1 MARYHLPRV
10 LIAGCFAV
18 ALLSTSAYAD
28 DAQDSAPAVDTPQCV
43 TYVDTED
50 RDNAEILGMK
60 GVACFQDERYEWALT
75 YYQRA
80 YSMDPDPLLLGGI
93 GRSLHELGLYEPALD
108 YYRRYLDEDSTSSRA
123 TRIQD
128 RVRQL
133 ETNLD
138 DDSATISFE
147 PSPSPSTAYVVLENG
162 EWYELGDS
170 PMEIDVATGDYQFV
184 LSADDHRHRHVHY
197 DIDEDTVIDEELT
210 TFGLS
215 ERNRRRAALWTAGSS
230 LVVGITGATLLTI
243 SSQERSAAQQ
253 LDDGDFDDLSDYD
266 QRRRTHLDRARS
278 TRLWGTAGTAVGIT
292 GMLFG
297 SILYMTA
304 SSVSDIDD
312 APSEAQRWSP
322 KPTVGVGQLGL
333 QFHF

>member
-10 LIAGCFAV
+10 LVAGCFAV

-28 DAQDSAPAVDTPQCV
+28 DAQGSEPAVDTPQCV
-43 TYVDTED
+43 TYVDIED
-50 RDNAEILGMK
+50 RDDAEVLGMK
-60 GVACFQDERYEWALT
+60 GVACFQDGRYEWALT

-80 YSMDPDPLLLGGI
+80 HSMDPDPLLLGGI

-108 YYRRYLDEDSTSSRA
+108 YYRRYLDRDSTSSRA
-123 TRIQD
+123 ARIEE

-133 ETNLD
+133 ETSL
-138 DDSATISFE
+138 DDSATVSFQ
-147 PSPSPSTAYVVLENG
+147 PSPSSSTAYVVLENG
-162 EWYELGDS
+162 EWYELGETPLEVDIA
-170 PMEIDVATGDYQFV
+170 PGDYQFV
-184 LSADDHRHRHVHY
+184 LSADGHRHRHVHTG
-197 DIDEDTVIDEELT
+197 IDGDTVIDEELT
-210 TFGLS
+210 TFGIAG
-215 ERNRRRAALWTAGSS
+215 RNRKRAALWTAGSS

-266 QRRRTHLDRARS
+266 ERRRAHLDRARS
-278 TRLWGTAGTAVGIT
+278 TRLWGTAGTAVGVT
-292 GMLFG
+292 GLLFG
-297 SILYMTA
+297 TILYMTA

-312 APSEAQRWSP
+312 ASSQARRWSP
-322 KPTVGVGQLGL
+322 EPTVGVGQFGV